1 MASSTTDPQ
10 DGAGPLSRRGFLR
23 VSLQAAMASAG
34 VYGVIEELAT
44 KPPRPGDVGVA
55 LARASKSLPLE
66 QYLLADTQS
75 ITDNGVVVTVPPLY
89 HQVVTATFAGA
100 TTVAALQSA
109 QSTLETVLESLESEK
124 VLTYTPAGLGL
135 AVGWGLPYFQLPVM
149 SSVASSHVPLDLT
162 APEVGGSNQSVLLP
176 AVAFGTD
183 PADVILE
190 QNDVV
195 FVMVSDSLTNIAT
208 ANSAIFDGSAADL
221 FEVTSIR
228 KGFVDAT
235 QLGGTGTSLT
245 KQFAMS
251 NNLPGAASIPDQA
264 ELFLGFT
271 STQSAALGPK
281 TIANVESLGMTNQTT
296 ASYFAHGTTLALSHL
311 FEDLLQWYGRS
322 TYSQRVAAAFRPGIA
337 ATTPDGTL
345 TIPESKANVESPQ
358 EIAQDAAR
366 FRTVGHSASMQP
378 VSRLAK
384 STNGFK
390 KGSAIPV
397 RADFNTVD
405 NPFSYSSDP
414 TRDGWSSTPAA
425 GVHFL
430 AYVPTSF
437 YFHTLRQAM
446 DSPRPTGPPAPPW
459 EAFVQ
464 AAGIRASHRQNFLI
478 PPRLH
483 RSFPLAELL

>member
-1 MASSTTDPQ
+1 MASSTAGPPGRT
-10 DGAGPLSRRGFLR
+10 GPLSRRGFLR
-23 VSLQAAMASAG
+23 VSLQAAIASAG
-34 VYGVIEELAT
+34 VYGVIEELAP
-44 KPPRPGDVGVA
+44 KRLRPGDAGLA
-55 LARASKSLPLE
+55 LSRATTSLPLE

-75 ITDNGVVVTVPPLY
+75 ITDNGVVVTVPPLH

-100 TTVAALQSA
+100 TTAAALRSA
-109 QSTLETVLESLESEK
+109 QSTLETVLATLESEK
-124 VLTYTPAGLGL
+124 ELTYTPAGLGL
-135 AVGWGLPYFQLPVM
+135 TVGWGLPYFQLPAL
-149 SSVASSHVPLDLT
+149 SSAASSHLPIDLT
-162 APEVGGSNQSVLLP
+162 APGGNQSVLLP

-195 FVMVSDSLTNIAT
+195 FVMVSDSLANIAT
-208 ANSAIFDGSAADL
+208 ANSAIFDGDAGGL

-235 QLGGTGTSLT
+235 QLGGSGTSLT
-245 KQFAMS
+245 KQFATT

-271 STQSAALGPK
+271 STQSAALGAK
-281 TIANVESLGMTNQTT
+281 TIANFESLGMTNQTT
-296 ASYFAHGTTLALSHL
+296 ASYFAYGTTLALSHL
-311 FEDLLQWYGRS
+311 YEDLLQWYGSS

-345 TIPESKANVESPQ
+345 TIPESKADLETPQ
-358 EIAQDAAR
+358 QLGQDAQR
-366 FRTVGHSASMQP
+366 FHTVGHSASMQP
-378 VSRLAK
+378 VSRLTRN
-384 STNGFK
+384 TNGFK

-414 TRDGWSSTPAA
+414 TRDNWSSSPAA

-430 AYVPTSF
+430 AYVPSSF

-446 DSPRPTGPPAPPW
+446 DSPKPTGPPAPPW
-459 EAFVQ
+459 EVFVQ
-464 AAGIRASHRQNFLI
+464 AAGIKTSHRQNFLI